1 MSNSPRPDVKRVL
14 LAHGS
19 GGSLSRSLME
29 EVFLPSFTNPFLAPL
44 NDQAVF
50 TMPAGRLAFTTDS
63 YVVNPIFFPGG
74 DIGKLSVCGTIN
86 DLAVGGAGPVYMSAS
101 FIIEE
106 GLPMDE
112 LRRVTASMSATA
124 KKAGVQIVTG
134 DTKVVER
141 GKGDKLFINTA
152 GIGVLPDSVELT
164 PLRIAPGD
172 KVIVSGTMGDHG
184 ISIMTHRQGIRMDV
198 PVESDC
204 AALHGLVE
212 MMLKA
217 GSGGIKAM
225 RDPTRGGLATVMN
238 EFAISSNTA
247 ISLIEDAIPVRDAV
261 RGACELLGF
270 DPLYLANEGKLVAV
284 VSPEYVEAVIAA
296 MRAHPL
302 GIDAALIG
310 TVIEKPKG
318 RVLLETSVGNT
329 RILDMLSG
337 EQLPRI
343 C

>member
-1 MSNSPRPDVKRVL
+1 MTKDIKTIL

-19 GGSLSRSLME
+19 GGSHSRRLVE
-29 EVFLPSFTNPFLAPL
+29 DLFAKAFTNPFLAPL

-50 TMPAGRLAFTTDS
+50 APPAGRLAFTTDS
-63 YVVNPIFFPGG
+63 YVVKPIFFPGG
-74 DIGKLSVCGTIN
+74 DIGKLAVCGTIN
-86 DLAVGGAGPVYMSAS
+86 DLAVGGAEPLYLSAS

-112 LRRVTASMSATA
+112 LERVVDSMAKTALD
-124 KKAGVQIVTG
+124 AGVMIVTG

-152 GIGVLPDSVELT
+152 GIG
-164 PLRIAPGD
+164 RIDGSLDLAPTNIRAGD
-172 KVIVSGTMGDHG
+172 AVIVSGTMGDHG
-184 ISIMTHRQGIRMDV
+184 IAILTHREGIRMET

-204 AALHGLVE
+204 AALHTLA
-212 MMLKA
+212 KA
-217 GSGGIKAM
+217 VLDAEPSGVRAM
-225 RDPTRGGLATVMN
+225 RDPTRGGLATVLN
-238 EFAISSNTA
+238 EFASSSGLSISVR
-247 ISLIEDAIPVRDAV
+247 EDDIPIKEAV
-261 RGACELLGF
+261 RGACEILGF

-284 VSPEYVEAVIAA
+284 VSRESADSVLKA
-296 MRAHPL
+296 MRSHPN
-302 GIDAALIG
+302 GRDAAIIG
-310 TVIEKPKG
+310 TVEEEPKA
-318 RVLLETSVGNT
+318 RVLIETSIGNK